1 MLSIVRA
8 LLVRSMA
15 VLVLGTALALGSA
28 GATPHRAEAQLV
40 STVQSLP
47 KGTIGLGLVGVEIGL
62 IIPAIAGA
70 RDWWP
75 YLVFPILGGAGG
87 AVGGYFMDINT
98 TSQPEI
104 SVAVMAIGM
113 ALLVPTIIGTLALT
127 AYQPPTESSEADEDM
142 EYEGQ
147 SDGVDAVQEDSSSAA
162 PDDGGSGGGGGG
174 GSQDEFG
181 DSAQSSSGPSVQ
193 QRIQALTAGGPGLLR
208 MHQGQLL
215 LGVPLVASLPTF
227 TAEEMERLNLRQ
239 RTDVNIP
246 VVSATF

>member
-1 MLSIVRA
+1 MLSIARV

-15 VLVLGTALALGSA
+15 VVVLGTALALGSA
-28 GATPHRAEAQLV
+28 GATPHRAEAQALV

-47 KGTIGLGLVGVEIGL
+47 KGTIGLGLVGVELGL

-75 YLVFPILGGAGG
+75 YLVFPVLGGAGG

-104 SVAVMAIGM
+104 SVAVMAIGLG
-113 ALLVPTIIGTLALT
+113 LLVPAIIGTLALT
-127 AYQPPTESSEADEDM
+127 AYQPPSESSEADEDM

-147 SDGVDAVQEDSSSAA
+147 SDGVEASQDDSSAA
-162 PDDGGSGGGGGG
+162 PAEESGGGGS
-174 GSQDEFG
+174 GSQDEFDDG
-181 DSAQSSSGPSVQ
+181 AQSRSRVPSVQ
-193 QRIQALTAGGPGLLR
+193 QRIAALTAGGPGLFRL
-208 MHQGQLL
+208 HQGQLL

-227 TAEEMERLNLRQ
+227 TAEELERLNLRQ
-239 RTDVNIP
+239 RTDVSIP